1 MPSVT
6 TKHFRLNDVMHNDIM
21 HNDVM
26 LNVVAPMKS
35 CNAIMPSC
43 IPSPFFNLGQIHP
56 DLMAPLDYHL
66 ICPYLSTKRLPNSAP
81 IRLPQ
86 LNSRWLPLHNLQ
98 GSFN

>member
-6 TKHFRLNDVMHNDIM
+6 TKPFRV
-21 HNDVM
+21 NDVM

-35 CNAIMPSC
+35 CNAIMPSS
-43 IPSPFFNLGQIHP
+43 IPSPFFNLGQIRP

-66 ICPYLSTKRLPNSAP
+66 MGPYLSTKRLPNSAT

-86 LNSRWLPLHNLQ
+86 LNSRWLPKNSPNLK
-98 GSFN
+98 GYPN